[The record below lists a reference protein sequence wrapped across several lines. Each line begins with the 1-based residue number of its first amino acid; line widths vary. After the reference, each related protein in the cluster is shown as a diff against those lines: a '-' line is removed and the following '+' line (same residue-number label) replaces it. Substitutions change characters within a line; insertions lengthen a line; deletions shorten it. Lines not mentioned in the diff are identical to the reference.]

1 MRASFSPTDAHVNG
15 LWAAGQSRP
24 TAGPASRRASVDLGP
39 RGFRVRVDMDRKAF
53 EEVEA
58 ERAGPPPPQ
67 LLLLSLE

>member
-24 TAGPASRRASVDLGP
+24 TTGPASTSDRADSGSAWM
-39 RGFRVRVDMDRKAF
+39 DMDRKAF

-58 ERAGPPPPQ
+58 ERAGPPPPL